1 MEKFLPN
8 RDEINPSWFER
19 WGEAFDAPQLALQ
32 MMSNDRLFS
41 SLRNRMFTAFGID
54 LNASMKPEDI
64 VSAQAYG
71 DDKDRLARI
80 CGMVIHGDFL
90 RTRISKA
97 DFERISEVFSIE
109 DLKIAVSLNHLHPKQ
124 SHFTAD
130 MDKIETLIVR
140 CGKACIHSWKTS
152 LDEQIGMRVYL
163 METNEEREE
172 EISNTIESAMAR
184 EIVIAVS
191 TAILNENSSLAA

>member
-1 MEKFLPN
+1 M
-8 RDEINPSWFER
+8 
-19 WGEAFDAPQLALQ
+19 
-32 MMSNDRLFS
+32 
-41 SLRNRMFTAFGID
+41 
-54 LNASMKPEDI
+54 
-64 VSAQAYG
+64 
-71 DDKDRLARI
+71 
-80 CGMVIHGDFL
+80 HGDFL
-90 RTRISKA
+90 RTRTSKPEFEIISQA
-97 DFERISEVFSIE
+97 FSIE

-124 SHFTAD
+124 SEFAAD

-163 METNEEREE
+163 METNEEQEE
-172 EISNTIESAMAR
+172 EVTHTIESAKAR

>member
-97 DFERISEVFSIE
+97 DFERISQVFSIE

>member
-1 MEKFLPN
+1 MNKFLPG

-19 WGEAFDAPQLALQ
+19 WGETFDAPQLALQ
-32 MMSNDRLFS
+32 MMSNDRLS
-41 SLRNRMFTAFGID
+41 DAIRNRMFLSFGID
-54 LNASMKPEDI
+54 PNANMKQEDI
-64 VSAQAYG
+64 VCAQAYG
-71 DDKDRLARI
+71 MDTDRLARI

-90 RTRISKA
+90 RTRTSRSEFEIISQ
-97 DFERISEVFSIE
+97 VFSLE

-124 SHFTAD
+124 SDFTAD
-130 MDKIETLIVR
+130 MEQIETLIVR

-152 LDEQIGMRVYL
+152 LDEQIGMRIYL

-172 EISNTIESAMAR
+172 EISHTIDSAMAR

-191 TAILNENSSLAA
+191 TAMLNENASLAA

>member
-1 MEKFLPN
+1 MNKFLPS
-8 RDEINPSWFER
+8 RDEINPNWFER
-19 WGEAFDAPQLALQ
+19 WGETFEAPQLALQ
-32 MMSNDRLFS
+32 MMSNDRLFVS
-41 SLRNRMFTAFGID
+41 MRGRMFTAFGID
-54 LNASMKPEDI
+54 PNAKIKPEDI
-64 VSAQAYG
+64 ASAQTYG
-71 DDKDRLARI
+71 IDRDRLARI
-80 CGMVIHGDFL
+80 CGMVMHGDFL
-90 RTRISKA
+90 RTRTSKPEFEIISQA
-97 DFERISEVFSIE
+97 FSIE

-124 SHFTAD
+124 SEFAAD

-163 METNEEREE
+163 METNEEQEE
-172 EISNTIESAMAR
+172 EVTHTIESAKAR